1 MEQKGRPLP
10 EERLAVL
17 EGTGVEL
24 LIDLGFFFFLSYFA
38 FYGCGGDSRT
48 DSLKGR
54 DFLT

>member
-24 LIDLGFFFFLSYFA
+24 LIDLGFFSFFLILPFMVVGVIA
-38 FYGCGGDSRT
+38 G
-48 DSLKGR
+48 LIP
-54 DFLT
+54 